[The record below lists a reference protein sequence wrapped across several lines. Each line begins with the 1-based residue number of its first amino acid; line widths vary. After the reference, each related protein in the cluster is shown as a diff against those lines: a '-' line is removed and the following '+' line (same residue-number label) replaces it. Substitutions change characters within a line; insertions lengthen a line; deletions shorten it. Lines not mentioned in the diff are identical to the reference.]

1 MPPRIAATLVRYA
14 VLLWSGTIGC
24 AAFPCTPTD
33 AVYAAHV
40 ADCDARIGATC
51 ARDASGR
58 AVKDCPVLV
67 ECEAWARG
75 VCK

>member
-1 MPPRIAATLVRYA
+1 MVLFWCA
-14 VLLWSGTIGC
+14 VFAFHVWAC
-24 AAFPCTPTD
+24 AASPCTPTD
-33 AVYAAHV
+33 AAYVAHV
-40 ADCDARIGATC
+40 GDCDARIGATC
-51 ARDASGR
+51 TRDSSGR